1 MPSKDHYLHN
11 QEGKLSRKGALF
23 PNGINLQV
31 LNLHKRLFLLITGI
45 AVVVILVAVLSLTH
59 VITVFSGSHYTT
71 FTETGLP
78 AGTNWS
84 VTYDGVVKSSTSTA
98 ISFSVPSGSYSYNI
112 PTLSNSS
119 IGCGVEYLPSQ
130 SGGTAAAGST
140 VSVSFGALSTKCR
153 TAFNETGLPAGA
165 TWYVTYDGIKN
176 SSDTSSM
183 VISTASGSHSF
194 NVSFFF
200 NSSSKCSVYS
210 PSPNSGTAAAGKT
223 ITIRYTN
230 TSICNSTVTMFNETG
245 LPKETNWSVTYGKA
259 FNYSNSSSISFLTK
273 PGAYFYRASSILLPK
288 PACLEYIP
296 SPSNG
301 TVTAGK
307 TVVIKYTNMTAC
319 NSTVT
324 MFNETGLPSN
334 MTWSVTYDGVVNRS
348 NTSHINVSTAL
359 GNYSFIVSSPSNSSK
374 YCKTV
379 YKPYPDTGT
388 IKAGKSTLVK
398 YNASNYCMITFNET
412 GLPTDTS
419 WAVSYDGLVNSS
431 SLSSIKLLALEG
443 THSYNI
449 PTVLVSALG
458 CSVTY
463 SASPNSGTAK
473 TNSTVSISF
482 KISSEVCTTDFVES
496 NLPAD
501 TNWSV
506 TYNGA
511 TKSSVFS
518 AIPFSD
524 LNGTYS
530 YSAKSAVA
538 YTSVCNTT
546 YSASPSSGTARTN
559 STVSISYSILSR
571 TCITKFTETGL
582 PKGTDWSAT
591 YNGKTGSSNSTAI
604 SFYDLNGSYSFSV
617 KSVLIKQQ
625 YCNTTYSPSPS
636 NGTAITGSSVSILY
650 SSSTTCTHF
659 TTTFNETGLP
669 KGTNWSVT
677 YNGVK
682 NFSTTPY
689 ITFSNLIGN
698 YSYNLSS
705 PFSSTPGCT
714 PAVYTPN
721 PKNGSA
727 EAGATVDVKYNSS
740 GVICTTKFT
749 AYDLPAGAF
758 WNVTYNGVTES
769 STNDTIIFKESSP
782 LIFSYSVPDQLFYK
796 QSNYCGINSYYLV
809 NVSSGKAYGG
819 SNVSVSFTE
828 SSGCTLLYVANYES
842 DSVSIINTTE
852 NVVVSTIG
860 ISSGPFDVAII
871 PNGKLA
877 YVADEISDNVSVVN
891 TSSDKVI
898 LNIKGFHFPRALVIT
913 PNGKLAYVGGLGA
926 SNIAVIN
933 LTSNSIV
940 DIGGVSST
948 FGMAITPNG
957 KLAYVA
963 DEGSNLVS
971 VINVS
976 SNTIIDN
983 ISGFSSPYSIA
994 ITPNGKLAYVADE
1007 GSNSLSIINLSSNS
1021 IIKTLS
1027 GFGFPYSIAI
1037 TPNGKLAYVVNYES
1051 DSVSVINVS
1060 SNSVINKIAVGGEP
1074 VSVVFTP
1081 NGKLAYVVNYESDS
1095 VSVINVS
1102 SNSVINSIAVGS
1114 EPSGAGISILDSI

>member
-617 KSVLIKQQ
+617 KSVLI
-625 YCNTTYSPSPS
+625 
-636 NGTAITGSSVSILY
+636 
-650 SSSTTCTHF
+650 
-659 TTTFNETGLP
+659 
-669 KGTNWSVT
+669 
-677 YNGVK
+677 
-682 NFSTTPY
+682 
-689 ITFSNLIGN
+689 
-698 YSYNLSS
+698 
-705 PFSSTPGCT
+705 
-714 PAVYTPN
+714 
-721 PKNGSA
+721 
-727 EAGATVDVKYNSS
+727 
-740 GVICTTKFT
+740 
-749 AYDLPAGAF
+749 
-758 WNVTYNGVTES
+758 
-769 STNDTIIFKESSP
+769 
-782 LIFSYSVPDQLFYK
+782 
-796 QSNYCGINSYYLV
+796 
-809 NVSSGKAYGG
+809 
-819 SNVSVSFTE
+819 
-828 SSGCTLLYVANYES
+828 
-842 DSVSIINTTE
+842 
-852 NVVVSTIG
+852 
-860 ISSGPFDVAII
+860 
-871 PNGKLA
+871 
-877 YVADEISDNVSVVN
+877 
-891 TSSDKVI
+891 
-898 LNIKGFHFPRALVIT
+898 RRR
-913 PNGKLAYVGGLGA
+913 
-926 SNIAVIN
+926 
-933 LTSNSIV
+933 
-940 DIGGVSST
+940 
-948 FGMAITPNG
+948 
-957 KLAYVA
+957 
-963 DEGSNLVS
+963 
-971 VINVS
+971 
-976 SNTIIDN
+976 
-983 ISGFSSPYSIA
+983 
-994 ITPNGKLAYVADE
+994 
-1007 GSNSLSIINLSSNS
+1007 
-1021 IIKTLS
+1021 
-1027 GFGFPYSIAI
+1027 
-1037 TPNGKLAYVVNYES
+1037 
-1051 DSVSVINVS
+1051 
-1060 SNSVINKIAVGGEP
+1060 
-1074 VSVVFTP
+1074 
-1081 NGKLAYVVNYESDS
+1081 
-1095 VSVINVS
+1095 
-1102 SNSVINSIAVGS
+1102 
-1114 EPSGAGISILDSI
+1114 